1 MKKTISLLLTISL
14 IFSFA
19 SAQEVWTYDMYKT
32 TDYTNFRSQDIFHQ
46 SFDRDEPD
54 IPLLNAAMF
63 FLTNEQRVKHNKS
76 AAEYHPALEIAAY
89 NHSKRMAKTEFSHT
103 GTDADRKTPRQRGEL
118 AGIANPKLAENIA
131 YSHIGGGLTY
141 LDLADKVITQ
151 WMNSPGHRSNILSDE
166 THQMACGAYVKD
178 SYVYSTQNFQW
189 FYKIEEQ
196 KAKDKLPPL
205 KKIK

>member
-1 MKKTISLLLTISL
+1 MKRILSLLLLLTVTYT
-14 IFSFA
+14 FA
-19 SAQEVWTYDMYKT
+19 TAQKSWDYDMYET
-32 TDYTNFRSQDIFHQ
+32 ADHTNFRSLDIFHQ
-46 SFDRDEPD
+46 SFDKDNPD
-54 IPLLNAAMF
+54 IPLLDAAMF

-131 YSHIGGGLTY
+131 YSHISQGLTY
-141 LDLADKVITQ
+141 LELADKVITQ
-151 WMNSPGHRSNILSDE
+151 WMNSPGHRSNILSEE
-166 THQMACGAYVKD
+166 THQLGCGAYVKD

-189 FYKIEEQ
+189 FYKIKEQ
-196 KAKDKLPPL
+196 KAKDELPPL
-205 KKIK
+205 KKF